1 MHSCGL
7 FLNLL
12 SCQEEV
18 DCRVGGGD
26 AEWSETARAGDCGG
40 GQLHAKGQGKNQHIR
55 DDPALTSLLF
65 FASIILCNK
74 NRCICFV
81 HQNHCNRA
89 WRVTSPC
96 SRQCTASALG
106 NSSLRTCSPPSGT
119 IQSTNNNLG
128 HQLTNNLVMMISS
141 WERCHSFEM
150 LPVLHI
156 SL

>member
-1 MHSCGL
+1 MQSCGL
-7 FLNLL
+7 LLNLL

-26 AEWSETARAGDCGG
+26 AEWSEAARAGDCGG
-40 GQLHAKGQGKNQHIR
+40 GQLHAEGQGKNQHISR
-55 DDPALTSLLF
+55 YRPYFL

-74 NRCICFV
+74 KRCICFV

-119 IQSTNNNLG
+119 TQSTNNNLG

-150 LPVLHI
+150 LPVLHL